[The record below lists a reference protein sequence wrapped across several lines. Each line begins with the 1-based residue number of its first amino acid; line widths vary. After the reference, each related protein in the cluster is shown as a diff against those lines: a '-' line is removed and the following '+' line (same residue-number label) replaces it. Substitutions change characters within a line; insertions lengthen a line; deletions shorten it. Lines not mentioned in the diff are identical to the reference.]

1 MKKWIRKIMM
11 AVMAVMMVAAP
22 VRAAAEYEYDLIIP
36 VTWQKNDLLSE
47 RKYTVTLSAS
57 AATPDAPMPQG
68 SVDGV
73 DSVVIEDAAA
83 SGLQLQIR
91 YKAPAEYW
99 YTLTAERNDGRKI
112 ASYALHVMVTNG
124 SNGSLEVSM
133 TARQGSKDGSKVD
146 QIVLKDDE
154 PRPSAS
160 PAPTPTPEP
169 SNSPSPSVSPEPSD
183 SPVPVSSPTP
193 APSASS
199 TSVLTG
205 VTSSAGVW
213 IFLLAA
219 SLAVLLIVGI
229 KRKDLKNSNNDK

>member
-1 MKKWIRKIMM
+1 MKKWIKNIII
-11 AVMAVMMVAAP
+11 AVMTVMMVAAP
-22 VRAAAEYEYDLIIP
+22 LRAAAEYAAVLSIP

-47 RKYTVTLSAS
+47 RKYTVTLSAV
-57 AATPDAPMPQG
+57 TPDAPMPQG

-73 DSVVIEDAAA
+73 DSVVIEDTAA
-83 SGLQLQIR
+83 SGLQMQIS

-124 SNGSLEVSM
+124 SNGSLEANM
-133 TARQGSKDGSKVD
+133 TVRQGSQEGIKMD
-146 QIVLKDDE
+146 QIVLMDDE
-154 PRPSAS
+154 PRPSVS
-160 PAPTPTPEP
+160 PSPTPEP
-169 SNSPSPSVSPEPSD
+169 SNSPSPSVSPEPSH
-183 SPVPVSSPTP
+183 SPVPVPSPTP
-193 APSASS
+193 APSASA

-229 KRKDLKNSNNDK
+229 KRRDLKNSNNDK

>member
-22 VRAAAEYEYDLIIP
+22 VRAATEDGSDLSIP

-47 RKYTVTLSAS
+47 RKYTVTLE

-68 SVDGV
+68 SVNGV
-73 DSVVIEDAAA
+73 DTVVIEDTAA
-83 SGLQLQIR
+83 SGLKMQIS
-91 YKAPAEYW
+91 YKVPAEYW
-99 YTLTAERNDGRKI
+99 YTLTAKRNDGIQI
-112 ASYALHVMVTNG
+112 ASYVLHVMVTNG

-133 TARQGSKDGSKVD
+133 TVRQGSSDGLKVD

-154 PRPSAS
+154 PRPSVS
-160 PAPTPTPEP
+160 PSPTPEP
-169 SNSPSPSVSPEPSD
+169 SNSPSPSVSPEPSH
-183 SPVPVSSPTP
+183 SPVPVPSPTP
-193 APSASS
+193 APSASA

-229 KRKDLKNSNNDK
+229 KRRDLKNSNNDK

>member
-1 MKKWIRKIMM
+1 MKKWIRNIII
-11 AVMAVMMVAAP
+11 AVMTVMMVAAP
-22 VRAAAEYEYDLIIP
+22 VRAAAEYESVLSIP

-47 RKYTVTLSAS
+47 RKYTVTLSAV
-57 AATPDAPMPQG
+57 TPDAPMPQG

-73 DSVVIEDAAA
+73 DTVVIEDTAA
-83 SGLQLQIR
+83 SGLQMQIS

-133 TARQGSKDGSKVD
+133 TARQGSRDGLKVD

-183 SPVPVSSPTP
+183 SPVPVPSPTP

-219 SLAVLLIVGI
+219 SMIVLLIAGI
-229 KRKDLKNSNNDK
+229 RRKDLKNSNNDK

>member
-22 VRAAAEYEYDLIIP
+22 VRAAAENESVLYIP

-47 RKYTVTLSAS
+47 RKYTVTLSAVTS
-57 AATPDAPMPQG
+57 DAPMPQG

-99 YTLTAERNDGRKI
+99 YKLTAERNDDRQII

-124 SNGSLEVSM
+124 PNGSLEANM
-133 TARQGSKDGSKVD
+133 TVRQGSQEGIKVD

-183 SPVPVSSPTP
+183 SPVPVPSPTP

-219 SLAVLLIVGI
+219 SMIVLLIAGI
-229 KRKDLKNSNNDK
+229 RRKDLKNSKNDK